1 MKTRIE
7 LLDLWRAL
15 CVLLML
21 GYHLLYD
28 LAAFGRLD
36 AAVMDSLPLRA
47 VRAFGG
53 GSFILISG
61 AALCFS
67 ASPQRRGF
75 FLLCAGCAVTAA
87 TAAIGRPAAFGALEL
102 LGVCQMV
109 FGALRPRLARVRTP
123 VLALLAAAGFAL
135 TAALTARVTVPWR
148 WLYPLGLK
156 YPGFYS
162 SDYYP
167 LFPWAFLFL
176 LGVCLGRLLEA
187 HRSARALT
195 AHFPPALTFAG
206 RHSLV
211 LYLVHQPVFWGALTL
226 LEKLG

>member
-7 LLDLWRAL
+7 LLDLWRSL
-15 CVLLML
+15 CVFLML

-28 LAAFGRLD
+28 LAAFGYLD
-36 AAVMDSLPLRA
+36 AAVMSSLPLRA
-47 VRAFGG
+47 VRGFGG

-67 ASPQRRGF
+67 AQPLRRGF
-75 FLLCAGCAVTAA
+75 FLLCVGAAVTAA
-87 TAAIGRPAAFGALEL
+87 TAA
-102 LGVCQMV
+102 V
-109 FGALRPRLARVRTP
+109 
-123 VLALLAAAGFAL
+123 
-135 TAALTARVTVPWR
+135 TARVTVAWR

-167 LFPWAFLFL
+167 VFPWAFLFL
-176 LGVCLGRLLEA
+176 LGFCLGRRMAARREELPLL
-187 HRSARALT
+187 S

-206 RHSLV
+206 RHSL
-211 LYLVHQPVFWGALTL
+211 LIYLVHQPLFWGVLTL
-226 LEKLG
+226 LQKMA